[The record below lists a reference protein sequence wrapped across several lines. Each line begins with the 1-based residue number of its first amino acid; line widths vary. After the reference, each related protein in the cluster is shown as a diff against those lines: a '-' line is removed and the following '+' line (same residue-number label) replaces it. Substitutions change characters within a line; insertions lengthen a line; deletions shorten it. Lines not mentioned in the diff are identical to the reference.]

1 MMMGDAGG
9 SPGADLGLVDYFAAG
24 HRNCDSCWADVE
36 AAAEAENDAA
46 LRAGWQRFD
55 REFRRH
61 LAQEEALLFPAVEA
75 ATGMQG
81 AGPTHVMRLE
91 HQQMRGVLDQMAAV
105 AERAD
110 SSELLDLGD
119 TLQLLIQQHN
129 VKEEGMLY
137 PMAEQ
142 ACAADWPAL
151 REKLEAFE
159 DG

>member
-1 MMMGDAGG
+1 MMGDAGG
-9 SPGADLGLVDYFAAG
+9 SPGADVGLVDYFAAG
-24 HRNCDSCWADVE
+24 HRNCDGCWADVE
-36 AAAEAENDAA
+36 AAAEAGNDAA
-46 LRAGWQRFD
+46 LREGWQRFD
-55 REFRRH
+55 RDFRRH

-75 ATGMQG
+75 VTGMLD

-91 HQQMRGVLDQMAAV
+91 HEQMRAVLDQMVAA
-105 AERAD
+105 AERGD

-119 TLQLLIQQHN
+119 TLHILIQQHN

-137 PMAEQ
+137 PMAER

-159 DG
+159 NG